1 METKHKNALIG
12 GLLALVFVMAVGYA
26 AFAQQLTINGSA
38 SISSSWDVKITNIEV
53 STQSGTASN
62 IGAEVGKGGLSAS
75 FDASLMSPGDSITYT
90 VTVHN
95 GGTIDAKL
103 SEWSLEAGDTNAE
116 DPIVYTVNDLTNEE
130 ELAVGA
136 DKEFTVTVTY
146 NDKVTQQ
153 PAQED
158 LTKSATV
165 NLTYNQA

>member
-75 FDASLMSPGDSITYT
+75 FDASLVSPGDSITYT

-116 DPIVYTVNDLTNEE
+116 DPIVYTVNGLTNEE
-130 ELAVGA
+130 ELAAGA